1 MSEGDMDELTRL
13 LRDQFNPPPPT
24 PRDEMWAVIQAGMQ
38 AGAPLGEDPQVL
50 SLEQARARRS
60 PPRWN
65 RLAWA
70 AAAAAVLGLGVGIG
84 RVTAPPSATVA
95 EIPVSEESEAV
106 LRVAAREHLGR
117 TEALLRMVRADG
129 QAGHVDPAMGEW
141 ARVLLTQTRLYMDRP
156 VNQDPSMHE
165 LLEDLELVLVQVVAV
180 SEAQG
185 VDSDRAR
192 SELSLA
198 LSGME
203 QREVLPRIQA
213 VVPSG
218 TGLAGT

>member
-1 MSEGDMDELTRL
+1 MSEEDMDELTRL
-13 LRDQFNPPPPT
+13 LRDEFNPPPPT
-24 PRDEMWAVIQAGMQ
+24 PRDEMWAVIQAGMRD
-38 AGAPLGEDPQVL
+38 GAAPGEDRQVL
-50 SLEQARARRS
+50 SLDQARARRNA
-60 PPRWN
+60 PRWN

-70 AAAAAVLGLGVGIG
+70 AAATAVLGLGVGIG
-84 RVTAPPSATVA
+84 RMTAPAPATVA
-95 EIPVSEESEAV
+95 DVPVSEGSGEV

-129 QAGHVDPAMGEW
+129 ESGHVDPAMGQM
-141 ARVLLTQTRLYMDRP
+141 ARALLTQTRLHMDRSG
-156 VNQDPSMHE
+156 NQDPAIQE

-185 VDSDRAR
+185 VDADRAR